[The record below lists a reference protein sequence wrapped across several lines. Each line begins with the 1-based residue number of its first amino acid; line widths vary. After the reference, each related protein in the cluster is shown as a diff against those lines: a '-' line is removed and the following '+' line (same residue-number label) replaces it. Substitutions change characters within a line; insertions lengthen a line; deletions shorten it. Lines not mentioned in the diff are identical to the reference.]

1 MKLYSIYKDGLDRAW
16 YDSSNVKYSECIDK
30 EGELKILKVVFNGG
44 RTYEYTGVDVN
55 DYLKFRE
62 ATSQG
67 SALNQLIKKYDYT
80 KLEDTNLEL
89 LSEEYNRLTTPG
101 FVVTVKDE
109 DTLTVTKYPD
119 NTSFDYPVGKESL
132 PVIQSVVEK
141 IFSDFNMLSK

>member
-141 IFSDFNMLSK
+141 IFSDFNMLTA